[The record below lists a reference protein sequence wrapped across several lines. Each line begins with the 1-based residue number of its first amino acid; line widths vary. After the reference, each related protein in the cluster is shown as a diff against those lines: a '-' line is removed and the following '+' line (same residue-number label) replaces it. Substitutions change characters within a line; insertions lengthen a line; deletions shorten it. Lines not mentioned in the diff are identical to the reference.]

1 MELSLLWNSDK
12 KAWGSCTTGR
22 TGAGMYRSCT
32 CRLLALRPL
41 PLLPLAAEAALLL
54 ELLRLQERLL
64 ELEDEEE
71 LMVGDGEM

>member
-1 MELSLLWNSDK
+1 
-12 KAWGSCTTGR
+12 
-22 TGAGMYRSCT
+22 MYRSCT